1 MKRRS
6 SKGLQ
11 NWGCLLNSIFEDEM
25 QLRVSDDA
33 AFKLH
38 LESLA
43 DGGRRQQSIAINR
56 ELSKLEM
63 DNQGEADD

>member
-1 MKRRS
+1 MK
-6 SKGLQ
+6 
-11 NWGCLLNSIFEDEM
+11 
-25 QLRVSDDA
+25 LRLSDDA

-43 DGGRRQQSIAINR
+43 EGGRRQQSIAINR